1 MGGVIL
7 LLILSIA
14 VPVIIIV
21 ICVYFANKSS
31 IRGPRYIR
39 MTNPTVDTQQV
50 IAGPQQAYSQQ
61 LPPYSAT
68 DPNICSTGT
77 QQNTVPTVPA
87 PYSAQQQVYPPAV
100 YPQQP
105 YVVPV
110 QLTAGA
116 QGSGQEIPSATSGTQ
131 SQGQSNPDP
140 TDNCAPQKQDPPPY
154 SEEDTLN

>member
-1 MGGVIL
+1 M

-21 ICVYFANKSS
+21 CVYFANKSS

-50 IAGPQQAYSQQ
+50 IAGPQQDFTAHSQH
-61 LPPYSAT
+61 LLPYSAT

-77 QQNTVPTVPA
+77 QQTTVPTVPA

-105 YVVPV
+105 YVAPV

-116 QGSGQEIPSATSGTQ
+116 QGSSQEIPSATSGTQ
-131 SQGQSNPDP
+131 PHGQSNPDP
-140 TDNCAPQKQDPPPY
+140 TDNCVPQKQDHV
-154 SEEDTLN
+154 SSTIF